1 MTLSRSFAVFSGAM
15 LAVLSAAPAQVTAQE
30 SGIAGASET
39 SVGPSN
45 PGTPGQAVVPVTIP
59 ATRNYGTGGR
69 TGSRSMFSCDVEGS
83 FFRPNRLFLSA
94 TDSRRLLPCI
104 LRETRYRQDGD
115 HGGGGGRPNP
125 GDPTSAAYPDTRFDL
140 ADVLDDYRVS
150 GGSRAVSNA
159 PSSGGIATQP
169 VNRQPLEPQLEE
181 PEAGKKAAA
190 YAASR
195 AATERKTIPDALEP
209 MEANSPRGRDL
220 RVTRLPVRTAPVVTK
235 QIMEERI
242 YEGEI
247 RRAKRSGSRSDQGV
261 SERSERP
268 PTPRSSVQGAA
279 RPRPAAAAR
288 PQSSGAARSSS
299 PSAASPR
306 SSSKSSRRGSSQA
319 NPQR

>member
-1 MTLSRSFAVFSGAM
+1 MTLSRAFVVFSGAM
-15 LAVLSAAPAQVTAQE
+15 LAVLSAAPTQANAQE
-30 SGIAGASET
+30 SGIAGASEV

-45 PGTPGQAVVPVTIP
+45 PGTPGQEVVPVTSP

-94 TDSRRLLPCI
+94 TDSRRLLPCN

-150 GGSRAVSNA
+150 GSRRAVSNP
-159 PSSGGIATQP
+159 PSSGGLAAQP
-169 VNRQPLEPQLEE
+169 VNRQPLEPQLDE
-181 PEAGKKAAA
+181 PEPGKKAAA
-190 YAASR
+190 YAARRQSMDR
-195 AATERKTIPDALEP
+195 RTIPDAMEP
-209 MEANSPRGRDL
+209 MEFSRAS
-220 RVTRLPVRTAPVVTK
+220 RVTRLPVRTAPVVTR

-242 YEGEI
+242 FEGEM
-247 RRAKRSGSRSDQGV
+247 RRAERSGSRYDRGV

-268 PTPRSSVQGAA
+268 PTPRSSVQRAA
-279 RPRPAAAAR
+279 RSRPAAAAR

-299 PSAASPR
+299 PSAASPK

>member
-1 MTLSRSFAVFSGAM
+1 MTSSRSFVVLSVAM
-15 LAVLSAAPAQVTAQE
+15 LATLAAAPTQAIAQE
-30 SGIAGASET
+30 SGTAGASEV

-45 PGTPGQAVVPVTIP
+45 PGTPGQEIVPVTIP
-59 ATRNYGTGGR
+59 ATRNYGTGRR
-69 TGSRSMFSCDVEGS
+69 TGSRSMFTCDVEGS

-94 TDSRRLLPCI
+94 TDSNRSLPCI
-104 LRETRYRQDGD
+104 LRETQYRQDGD

-125 GDPTSAAYPDTRFDL
+125 GDPTSNAYPDTRFNL

-150 GGSRAVSNA
+150 GSRRAVSNP
-159 PSSGGIATQP
+159 PSSGGLAAQP
-169 VNRQPLEPQLEE
+169 VNRQPLEPQLDE
-181 PEAGKKAAA
+181 PEPGKKAAA
-190 YAASR
+190 YAARRQSMD
-195 AATERKTIPDALEP
+195 RKTIPDAMEP
-209 MEANSPRGRDL
+209 MEANSLRSRAS

-247 RRAKRSGSRSDQGV
+247 RRAERSGSRSDRGV

-268 PTPRSSVQGAA
+268 PTPRSSVQRAA
-279 RPRPAAAAR
+279 RSRPAAAAR
-288 PQSSGAARSSS
+288 PQSSGAARSSA
-299 PSAASPR
+299 PSAASPK

>member
-1 MTLSRSFAVFSGAM
+1 MTSSRSSVMLSVAM
-15 LAVLSAAPAQVTAQE
+15 LAILAAAPTQANGQE
-30 SGIAGASET
+30 SGSAEASDA
-39 SVGPSN
+39 SAKPSN
-45 PGTPGQAVVPVTIP
+45 PGVTGQEIVPVTIP
-59 ATRNYGTGGR
+59 ATRNYGAGGGLAA
-69 TGSRSMFSCDVEGS
+69 GSFFSCDVEGS

-150 GGSRAVSNA
+150 GSRRAVSNP
-159 PSSGGIATQP
+159 PSSGGLATQP
-169 VNRQPLEPQLEE
+169 VNRQPLEPQPEE
-181 PEAGKKAAA
+181 PEAGRKAAA

-209 MEANSPRGRDL
+209 MEANSLRSRDL

-242 YEGEI
+242 YEGEM
-247 RRAKRSGSRSDQGV
+247 RRAERSGSRSDRGV

-268 PTPRSSVQGAA
+268 PTPRSSVQRAA
-279 RPRPAAAAR
+279 RSRPAAAAR
-288 PQSSGAARSSS
+288 THSSGAARSSS
-299 PSAASPR
+299 PSAASPK

>member
-1 MTLSRSFAVFSGAM
+1 MTSSRSSVMLSVAM
-15 LAVLSAAPAQVTAQE
+15 LALLAAAPAQVTAQE
-30 SGIAGASET
+30 SGIAGASEV

-45 PGTPGQAVVPVTIP
+45 PGTPGQEVVPVTIP

-150 GGSRAVSNA
+150 GSRRAVSNP
-159 PSSGGIATQP
+159 PSSGGLATQP
-169 VNRQPLEPQLEE
+169 VNRQPLEPQLDE
-181 PEAGKKAAA
+181 PEPGKKAAA
-190 YAASR
+190 YAARRQSMDR
-195 AATERKTIPDALEP
+195 RTIPDAMEP
-209 MEANSPRGRDL
+209 MEFSRAS
-220 RVTRLPVRTAPVVTK
+220 RVTRLPVRTAPVVTR

-242 YEGEI
+242 FEGEM
-247 RRAKRSGSRSDQGV
+247 RRAERSGSRYDRGV

-268 PTPRSSVQGAA
+268 PTPRSSVQRAA
-279 RPRPAAAAR
+279 RSRPAAAAR

-299 PSAASPR
+299 PSAASPK